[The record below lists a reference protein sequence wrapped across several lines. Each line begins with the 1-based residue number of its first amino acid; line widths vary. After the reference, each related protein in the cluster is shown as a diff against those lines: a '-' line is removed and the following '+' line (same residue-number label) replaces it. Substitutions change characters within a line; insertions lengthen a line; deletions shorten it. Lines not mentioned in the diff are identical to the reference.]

1 MSETIFSSFEPAEE
15 QKIPVSKD
23 YTDIKPFYE
32 STHGNSRLFIANNEG
47 RKVIIKALKSTLMD
61 NLKCR
66 QNLKKEYELTSELDH
81 KYIRRAIA
89 FETVQGLGD
98 CIILEYID
106 GKSLAEHVRVGTL
119 NEKQLKV
126 ILLDLCDAL
135 HYMHQRSII
144 HCDLKPE
151 NILVTA
157 TDGHLKLID
166 IGLPEVEY
174 SANRELLIKE
184 MEFIAPEII
193 KGEECD
199 QRSDIYSVG
208 KIIEFISERNLT
220 HQYGSIATHCTQFS
234 REQRFNSILDVKS
247 AISKGLAPVRIII
260 LVAVLAAI
268 AALCYAYVPKIIEK
282 SKTEKAERLAVDFHH
297 EAEKIN
303 NEIPDLCEKYKL
315 TSLDEPISLP
325 TEWKDDSIRFVHQL
339 SPYSNIDSLSNLSS
353 QLIANCKQQ
362 LEESRQRDFNTL
374 AITAFR
380 QATDSIAIQMKSSIE
395 DSSDS
400 LLLEKAAQWLQIHN

>member
-32 STHGNSRLFIANNEG
+32 SVHGNSRLFTANNNG
-47 RKVIIKALKSTLMD
+47 RKVVIKTLKPALVND
-61 NLKCR
+61 AHCR
-66 QNLKKEYELTSELDH
+66 QKLKKEYELTSELEY

-89 FETVQGLGD
+89 FETIQGLGD
-98 CIILEYID
+98 CIILEYVD

-119 NEKQLKV
+119 NEKQVKG
-126 ILLDLCDAL
+126 ILVDLCDAL

-151 NILVTA
+151 NILISA
-157 TDGHLKLID
+157 NDGHLKLID
-166 IGLPEVEY
+166 IGLPEVEF

-184 MEFIAPEII
+184 MEFIAPELI

-199 QRSDIYSVG
+199 QRSDIYSIG

-220 HQYGSIATHCTQFS
+220 HQYRSIATHCTQFS
-234 REQRFNSILDVKS
+234 REQRFSSILDVKS
-247 AISKGLAPVRIII
+247 AITKGFSPVRIVLLIV
-260 LVAVLAAI
+260 LLAAI
-268 AALCYAYVPKIIEK
+268 AALGYTYVPVIIEK

-297 EAEKIN
+297 DVDKIL

-315 TSLDEPISLP
+315 STLEETITLP
-325 TEWKDDSIRFVHQL
+325 AEWKDDSTRFAQQL
-339 SPYSNIDSLSNLSS
+339 TPYSNIDSLYQQSS
-353 QLIANCKQQ
+353 QLIDNCRQQ
-362 LEESRQRDFNTL
+362 IEESRQRDFNTL

-380 QATDSIAIQMKSSIE
+380 QATDSVALQMKAALE
-395 DSSDS
+395 EPSDS
-400 LLLEKAAQWLQIHN
+400 LLLEQAFQWLQKK